1 MKGELPSAFASAE
14 TRLEGRAREIEERE
28 IEENAERFARA
39 LLPYF
44 GTQAAPPVAAEPP
57 TGGWRPSASVMTV
70 PSAGSGS
77 SAVAGSAGQAADAAE
92 QRVVMSVQA
101 GDLGELSLVLD
112 RTATGVRV
120 IIGVADER
128 AAATM
133 APEREAL
140 IRQLLHSGLRVES
153 VQIIGQR
160 EVGTVLAPPR
170 TIGTPR
176 GPGSRE
182 LRERAEEGENEARR
196 RGSRKLNLIG

>member
-14 TRLEGRAREIEERE
+14 ARLEGRARELEQRE
-28 IEENAERFARA
+28 IEENAERFAQA

-44 GTQAAPPVAAEPP
+44 GAHAARPVPAEPP
-57 TGGWRPSASVMTV
+57 TGGWRPSASAMTV
-70 PSAGSGS
+70 PAASSGPSA
-77 SAVAGSAGQAADAAE
+77 AAGSAAEGADAAD

-120 IIGVADER
+120 IIGVADDV
-128 AAATM
+128 AAAAM

-153 VQIIGQR
+153 VQIVGQR

-170 TIGTPR
+170 TIGSPR

-182 LRERAEEGENEARR
+182 LRERAEERESEARR